1 MNFRSS
7 CYTILTRMWIKSWRN
22 FWKIVIRL
30 IFILARTPRFHFPNR
45 ESGRHA
51 FPSHR
56 VSGHLSRHLASP
68 FRIMPM
74 LSPCGH
80 FEKPLSNIWAR
91 NKRLGGRF
99 SYSLLKK
106 IPLLFQ
112 LLPSVLWTILFLLP
126 FFLSFFL
133 VPPGRRFLFSRI
145 TFFLRFDAL
154 LFTGIDLFRV
164 EKPFASVSIS

>member
-1 MNFRSS
+1 
-7 CYTILTRMWIKSWRN
+7 MWIKSWRN

-45 ESGRHA
+45 ESGRHT
-51 FPSHR
+51 FLSHR

-99 SYSLLKK
+99 PHSYSLLKK

-126 FFLSFFL
+126 FFLSRPSWERISIFQDHLFPSL
-133 VPPGRRFLFSRI
+133 RRPPLHGDRFVSRWETVCVRI
-145 TFFLRFDAL
+145 NL
-154 LFTGIDLFRV
+154 LNILY
-164 EKPFASVSIS
+164 K